1 MPNVSPDIIQDI
13 VAAISREPHLAHPQ
27 KSGRNNPAT
36 LIADF
41 RERGVA
47 RRGYLL
53 PAELHAIALLKN
65 GGRLSGKM
73 KIALESNGE
82 RIVKEL
88 TGMALSSDEP
98 EIAVRLLFGLDGV
111 RLPTASCIL
120 AWTLPHKWPVID
132 IRAWSSIVYF
142 SKGKIEPSQPGGIKV
157 KHWLDYVVIVNA
169 VASELKWT
177 PQKIDRWLYGYDKGA
192 SKPA

>member
-1 MPNVSPDIIQDI
+1 MPDVSSDIIQDI
-13 VAAISREPHLAHPQ
+13 VAAISREPHLAQPQ
-27 KSGRNNPAT
+27 TNGRNNPAT

-41 RERGVA
+41 RKRGVA
-47 RRGYLL
+47 TRGYLL
-53 PAELHAIALLKN
+53 PVELHAIALLKN
-65 GGRLSGKM
+65 GGKLSGKT

-98 EIAVRLLFGLDGV
+98 EIAVRLLLGLDGV

-132 IRAWSSIVYF
+132 IRAWSSIVQF
-142 SKGKIEPSQPGGIKV
+142 SKGKIEPHLPGGIKV
-157 KHWLDYVVIVNA
+157 KHWLDYVRIVNA

-177 PQKIDRWLYGYDKGA
+177 PQKIDLWLYGYDKGA